1 MNTFIFIFW
10 TLFKKEI
17 KMKASGEILTRDLAA
32 HQGMGASWVL
42 SIPVNAIS
50 SCSHWVHQCW
60 FPHMESTSGDVYVNR
75 AQELEEGGM
84 LSHIEG
90 SINKDLVFFPLQG
103 GSWKNKYSWD
113 EMVSPFLILLGMIF
127 IHSVCISS
135 SLSIYLFIKYL
146 LSVYC

>member
-1 MNTFIFIFW
+1 
-10 TLFKKEI
+10 
-17 KMKASGEILTRDLAA
+17 
-32 HQGMGASWVL
+32 
-42 SIPVNAIS
+42 
-50 SCSHWVHQCW
+50 
-60 FPHMESTSGDVYVNR
+60 MESTSGDVYVSR